1 MLIWDYMNISNWY
14 MPCELLLAFVS
25 ERYNC
30 PENLSDCTYIM
41 ISEEWFAGCD
51 TFISCLQISALLF
64 FNE

>member
-1 MLIWDYMNISNWY
+1 

-41 ISEEWFAGCD
+41 ISEE
-51 TFISCLQISALLF
+51 
-64 FNE
+64 